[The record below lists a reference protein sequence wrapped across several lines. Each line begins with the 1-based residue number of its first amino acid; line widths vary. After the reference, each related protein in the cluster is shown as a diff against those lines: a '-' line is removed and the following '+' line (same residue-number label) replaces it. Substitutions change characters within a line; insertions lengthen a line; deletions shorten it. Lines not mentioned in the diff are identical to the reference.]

1 MIGDDGLA
9 HTASPPYSG
18 PRVDGVYALTAAP
31 EIDEQTGRFS
41 VEGHV
46 INVDAIWERQAM
58 IAVATGLAARGFGY
72 GAALATFIAGQAA
85 AYSQEITPFAYNFAG
100 TYQRTVPVSQA
111 TPEFFKSIP
120 AGPLPEG
127 DTTIGITAIR
137 YDKASRTLK
146 LTGSNFLP
154 KGQSAANFAWTID
167 LEPRGNQV
175 TDTTE
180 GQPDRGI
187 VWQRFDAQ
195 LQGDGS
201 LTTVLPVGVAL
212 SQHVVGITR
221 HILVP
226 DGNGIRQAGE
236 SEESEAVE
244 AWDDG
249 THKTIAATPEGIK
262 VYGPPPAGPGKPIVL
277 MGDLRTDEQGQA
289 LQIARGASQGVVYS
303 DDGTLAY
310 VAGRAGRIY
319 VVDLDVDSVVATIR
333 MNEADGLISALALS
347 GNWLY
352 VARTSGLSRIYADQL
367 SSQFLKMEQS
377 LRLPGYEKMTGF
389 VGLAISDDSYLG
401 VTARPLMGTS
411 AGFVAFVDL
420 NQIRYDGKI
429 AAAAIVVLDR
439 SSYPESGLGKDP
451 VYITTGPASGQFILC
466 NRGDYDQGIAGIALK
481 FDDSGQINAA
491 TKIELQSVRLT
502 GRVPDTYLGYDAAT
516 QRTMWDR
523 MKTYHEDIQAASG
536 AVVLDYDG
544 ETYAIVAD
552 FNLWFN
558 DDLVKYWGTDEVPH
572 TQIGGKVG
580 VIKNPFGRDGRPPV
594 YLGATTPIVGSAVRK
609 LSLAADGTVYADV
622 WNYQPNLDMNA
633 PMSHS
638 LYAWNAPRLI
648 QGALTAYARDPQRT
662 YPLDRDLPSD
672 PHSSQPPP
680 QIPELTPNRY
690 DDIGNGRPFEG
701 WINLGNYREPGASPA
716 FGKTV
721 VRPPAIVLSPLEP
734 RVRLTAGLEGTG
746 WDYVVGGINLLTG
759 GYMERAD
766 QRMFKYHTDPNYT
779 YDMMVKANLI
789 DFAATSA
796 AFVVSGGVAGG
807 LTVTL
812 TAKGYTA
819 FEAMWGVGAAIGASF
834 NLVEQTGANVIHI
847 ATKGADGHAGFDFG
861 AFAQATL
868 FGELT
873 GGAFAV
879 AGKAF
884 AYLASKV
891 LPTSA
896 ARQASSQGVNLAH
909 ENPSDISGA
918 TLLGA
923 WGKTITTPARD
934 SMTLAE
940 AGNWFAT
947 EIAKI
952 PDLVASAPK
961 NQAEAAMLRAYQ
973 LLIDLREG
981 AKAALRDTRLAA
993 TLEARYPLPPLERLM
1008 AEVLET
1014 GDGKLSGPQFF
1025 KRVVEEIGKLKMPY
1039 YPERVGPCFIAGTPV
1054 HTDRGLVPIEE
1065 IKVGDLVLSQPE
1077 EGGERSYKRVAR
1089 TFVHEDAPIWVVK
1102 YMLIDGDVP
1111 WGHPEYMPKDKT
1123 LHHCYATANHPFWVE
1138 GKGWTAVEKLRE
1150 SQVFQLANGK
1160 RAHVDLVWPVI
1171 R

>member
-1 MIGDDGLA
+1 NLHIARIAVLATGAARSLRITGDFADQQGVELDTHYVQVTSSDPATVFLDANGRIVARRTGTVLLSFAAQGIVGANAMHVADKPKTPLTDEIGNELDLFPPQINLAAGSGQRQIDVHAVTEDGTLGSDATAKADLRYVVSDPRIASVSDSGLIKAKAPGVATVTVIQGARQGTIQLRVVEPVTGPSRVDAKAGAVVQDSEGNALMIAAGALPKDVTASIATADLDTLGIPRPASEVLRTLGAVQIAIDGVQATHPMQLALKVTPPVNPISGQPEPLAVGSKVLFWRWGEITLADGSTERTWWLVDDGVIGDDGLA

-18 PRVDGVYALTAAP
+18 LRVDGVYALTAAP

-58 IAVATGLAARGFGY
+58 ITVATGIAAGGFGY

-85 AYSQEITPFAYNFAG
+85 AYSQEITAFAYNFAG

-127 DTTIGITAIR
+127 DTTIDITGLS

-195 LQGDGS
+195 LQSDGS

-262 VYGPPPAGPGKPIVL
+262 VYGPSPAGPGKPIVL

-389 VGLAISDDSYLG
+389 VGLAISADSYLG
-401 VTARPLMGTS
+401 VTARPLMGRS
-411 AGFVAFVDL
+411 ADFVAFVDL
-420 NQIRYDGKI
+420 NQIRYDGNI

-439 SSYPESGLGKDP
+439 SSYPQSGLGKEP

-466 NRGDYDQGIAGIALK
+466 NRGDYDQGIAGITLK

-516 QRTMWDR
+516 QRTQWDR

-594 YLGATTPIVGSAVRK
+594 YLGATTPIVGSAVGNV
-609 LSLAADGTVYADV
+609 SLAADGTVYADV

-701 WINLGNYREPGASPA
+701 WINLGNYQEPGVFPA

-766 QRMFKYHTDPNYT
+766 QRMFKYHT
-779 YDMMVKANLI
+779 
-789 DFAATSA
+789 
-796 AFVVSGGVAGG
+796 
-807 LTVTL
+807 
-812 TAKGYTA
+812 
-819 FEAMWGVGAAIGASF
+819 
-834 NLVEQTGANVIHI
+834 
-847 ATKGADGHAGFDFG
+847 
-861 AFAQATL
+861 
-868 FGELT
+868 
-873 GGAFAV
+873 
-879 AGKAF
+879 
-884 AYLASKV
+884 
-891 LPTSA
+891 
-896 ARQASSQGVNLAH
+896 
-909 ENPSDISGA
+909 
-918 TLLGA
+918 
-923 WGKTITTPARD
+923 
-934 SMTLAE
+934 
-940 AGNWFAT
+940 
-947 EIAKI
+947 
-952 PDLVASAPK
+952 
-961 NQAEAAMLRAYQ
+961 
-973 LLIDLREG
+973 
-981 AKAALRDTRLAA
+981 
-993 TLEARYPLPPLERLM
+993 
-1008 AEVLET
+1008 
-1014 GDGKLSGPQFF
+1014 
-1025 KRVVEEIGKLKMPY
+1025 
-1039 YPERVGPCFIAGTPV
+1039 
-1054 HTDRGLVPIEE
+1054 
-1065 IKVGDLVLSQPE
+1065 
-1077 EGGERSYKRVAR
+1077 
-1089 TFVHEDAPIWVVK
+1089 
-1102 YMLIDGDVP
+1102 
-1111 WGHPEYMPKDKT
+1111 
-1123 LHHCYATANHPFWVE
+1123 
-1138 GKGWTAVEKLRE
+1138 
-1150 SQVFQLANGK
+1150 
-1160 RAHVDLVWPVI
+1160 
-1171 R
+1171 